1 TADLKDVNMIDSFHL
16 EAYGK
21 TSVNYNRDLEVF
33 PVVKRIIEK
42 ITGQEA
48 EYKSPTD
55 MGVNRAGFGITD
67 DEVVREASLQ
77 EIIRRYLIAQC
88 NYKKGKIDEES
99 LNRSKLLMDEM
110 GITVEDRKVVQ
121 PARDYAEYKRN
132 CDERYEN
139 IVVMAIEMPDGS
151 FITGRSSRRM
161 VAASA
166 AVLNAIKKLSGQSD
180 DIHLISPT
188 VLSDI
193 QKLKKDILKQD
204 RSSLNCEEILS
215 ALTISV
221 GTNPSAQA
229 AVDQLVN
236 LDGCK
241 AHCTAILSDRDE
253 QTLRSLGLD
262 VTSDPDYLT
271 TNLYFG

>member
-67 DEVVREASLQ
+67 DEVIREASLQ

-110 GITVEDRKVVQ
+110 GITVQDRKVVQ

-139 IVVMAIEMPDGS
+139 IVVMAIEMPDGT

-236 LDGCK
+236 LGW
-241 AHCTAILSDRDE
+241 LQS
-253 QTLRSLGLD
+253 SLY
-262 VTSDPDYLT
+262 S
-271 TNLYFG
+271 NIE

>member
-1 TADLKDVNMIDSFHL
+1 
-16 EAYGK
+16 
-21 TSVNYNRDLEVF
+21 
-33 PVVKRIIEK
+33 
-42 ITGQEA
+42 
-48 EYKSPTD
+48 
-55 MGVNRAGFGITD
+55 
-67 DEVVREASLQ
+67 
-77 EIIRRYLIAQC
+77 
-88 NYKKGKIDEES
+88 
-99 LNRSKLLMDEM
+99 
-110 GITVEDRKVVQ
+110 
-121 PARDYAEYKRN
+121 
-132 CDERYEN
+132 RYEN

-166 AVLNAIKKLSGQSD
+166 AILNAIKKLSGQSE
-180 DIHLISPT
+180 DIHLISPA

-229 AVDQLVN
+229 AVDQLLN
-236 LDGCK
+236 LNGCK